1 MRTNNK
7 HKYIARIARS
17 STTLDAF
24 ITNKLKPKK
33 DETDSS
39 RMVNGRNE

>member
-7 HKYIARIARS
+7 HKYIARVARA
-17 STTLDAF
+17 STTLDTF

-33 DETDSS
+33 DDTTTN
-39 RMVNGRNE
+39 RK

>member
-17 STTLDAF
+17 STTLDQF

-33 DETDSS
+33 DDTST
-39 RMVNGRNE
+39 RR

>member
-7 HKYIARIARS
+7 HKYIARVARA

-33 DETDSS
+33 DENSTTT
-39 RMVNGRNE
+39 RQ

>member
-7 HKYIARIARS
+7 HKYIARVARA

-24 ITNKLKPKK
+24 ITNKLKPKDK
-33 DETDSS
+33 DEKFKK
-39 RMVNGRNE
+39 

>member
-7 HKYIARIARS
+7 HKYIARVARA

-33 DETDSS
+33 DEPT
-39 RMVNGRNE
+39 RETRTT